1 MLCRSRY
8 VLVLHFGHHSL
19 LSRFCPLQELFRLY
33 SGIDTD
39 SSQYVTASAHRV
51 GLEMPKE
58 KS

>member
-1 MLCRSRY
+1 MSQSLRASSAFRSPFA
-8 VLVLHFGHHSL
+8 LSL
-19 LSRFCPLQELFRLY
+19 FCPLQELFRLY